1 MSISKGDRVKVIQ
14 TLKEG
19 EVIEEIYDP
28 ILIASKP
35 RMKVKLASGESGKFS
50 EDDLELVKKKPRQED
65 AIEAV
70 DKIQQQLSNIPN
82 LPKREKEELPN
93 HLKYLKEDIQANN
106 SNSGLN
112 TTNLNYVKETL
123 AVIKKANP
131 KDNCLKDIASNLDLI
146 DWWARTV

>member
-19 EVIEEIYDP
+19 EVIEEVYDP

-35 RMKVKLASGESGKFS
+35 RMKVKLASGESSKFYQ
-50 EDDLELVKKKPRQED
+50 DDLELVKKKPRQED

-93 HLKYLKEDIQANN
+93 HLKYLKEDIQANI
-106 SNSGLN
+106 SDSGLN
-112 TTNLNYVKETL
+112 TTNLNYVKDTL
-123 AVIKKANP
+123 GAIKKANP
-131 KDNCLKDIASNLDLI
+131 QDNCLKDIASNLDI
-146 DWWARTV
+146 INWWARTV